1 MNSDL
6 EAKVAALVPQ
16 TEERRGIGRGGKVHP
31 GGICEP
37 ERFA

>member
-16 TEERRGIGRGGKVHP
+16 TEERGGVGRGDRVHP
-31 GGICEP
+31 GGICEHKS
-37 ERFA
+37 